1 MRSFVALMAILGSAL
16 MLAFPNAFAIPSLPQ
31 VPMRASNDNV
41 VASINRPLFSTSA
54 VDQGNDVREV
64 LSQIASRLNQ
74 GLPDRWERLMHAP
87 ITQGSSSIDM
97 IVPSD
102 LEFIIRSWGL
112 DNDLFDQAY
121 RDIHTL
127 IRLAVGE
134 GVYIAQGFSYNWS
147 RCQGGG
153 VHPACLSTLIVVVRV
168 PYMPGEGDD
177 GTASRAELGHIYVT
191 TTTETEQQY
200 IYSHPCHKCW
210 LKRCCHDVYTPR
222 NLDAQEL
229 QDVQAV
235 MSTFQSDWALN
246 QLSQQLHRTQSA
258 LYSARTGTSLPS
270 ASDAALLRPSP
281 FDRLL
286 RLFLGNSAENRD
298 VHKVYRG
305 GLLEAIQNAT
315 LSRRQAFHNMQLT
328 VSSRGIVPLLE
339 DMLSSCF
346 DRAGIEESVEEWW
359 RRVYT
364 GTQGDG
370 GNPISLECEFAGQKR
385 VLIEP
390 PRDGC
395 ITSTNVTLDNAYS
408 WILIAPYDHGLFEV
422 LFMEGDLGV
431 AFEECEPEEEDNGE
445 EDLDSLSAVARIP
458 LDVQESGSMVRWGY
472 IDSTDGSF
480 GSVQY
485 LAQWES
491 YPSHVSKVL
500 LDFLRFA
507 SASSYLKIPVYN
519 KPLSP
524 SSPSTRPRRHSIF
537 LQHQQQQLQLQDA
550 SAGAAAPLVMDP
562 SFVALMESI
571 KLFAETW
578 EKLAKAIGSTI
589 STTIKRRVCLGFD
602 ALDYKATSSVMQGVA
617 HKNLVYLVEDVVDME
632 DLPRREDIKCLMSG
646 IKYSANFTWMA
657 ESMTFTNPAGEQ
669 SYFFFAKYGGDGS
682 SEMANV
688 VYSAIKSKFVLAPDM
703 LIVRRQK
710 SSWDGFRKSDETSI
724 EYVPHTLT
732 LNDTL
737 VLEMF
742 WEMIAFHQLAI
753 SLGAEP
759 PKYPDLSGL
768 CDRSI
773 P

>member
-1 MRSFVALMAILGSAL
+1 MRSFVALTVILGSVL
-16 MLAFPNAFAIPSLPQ
+16 MLAFPNAFALPFPSQ
-31 VPMRASNDNV
+31 VPMRASSDNIV
-41 VASINRPLFSTSA
+41 VSINRPLISASA
-54 VDQGNDVREV
+54 VDQGNDVQDV

-87 ITQGSSSIDM
+87 VTQGSSSIDM

-102 LEFIIRSWGL
+102 LETIIRSWGL
-112 DNDLFDQAY
+112 DSDLFDQAY

-153 VHPACLSTLIVVVRV
+153 AHPACLSTLIVVVRV
-168 PYMPGEGDD
+168 PYVPGEGGE

-191 TTTETEQQY
+191 TTAETEQQY
-200 IYSHPCHKCW
+200 VYSHPCHRCW

-246 QLSQQLHRTQSA
+246 RLSQQLHRTQPA
-258 LYSARTGTSLPS
+258 LYSARPGRTLPS
-270 ASDAALLRPSP
+270 ASEGAPLWPSP

-328 VSSRGIVPLLE
+328 VSDRGIIPLLE

-346 DRAGIEESVEEWW
+346 DKAGIEESVEEWW

-364 GTQGDG
+364 ETQGDSG
-370 GNPISLECEFAGQKR
+370 DPISLECEFAGQKR
-385 VLIEP
+385 VSIVP

-395 ITSTNVTLDNAYS
+395 ITSTKVTLDNAYS
-408 WILIAPYDHGLFEV
+408 WIVVAPHDHGLFDI

-431 AFEECEPEEEDNGE
+431 AFEECEPEEEDDGD
-445 EDLDSLSAVARIP
+445 EDLDALLAVAPIS
-458 LDVQESGSMVRWGY
+458 LDVQESGLMVRWGY

-519 KPLSP
+519 KPLLP
-524 SSPSTRPRRHSIF
+524 SSPPTRSHRHSKF
-537 LQHQQQQLQLQDA
+537 LQHQQQQLQMQDT

-578 EKLAKAIGSTI
+578 EKVAKAIGSTV

-602 ALDYKATSSVMQGVA
+602 ALDYKATSSVMEGVA
-617 HKNLVYLVEDVVDME
+617 YKNLAYLVEDVVDME
-632 DLPRREDIKCLMSG
+632 DLPRREDIKRLMSG
-646 IKYSANFTWMA
+646 VKYSTNFTWMA

-682 SEMANV
+682 SERANV

-710 SSWDGFRKSDETSI
+710 SSWGGFRKSDETSI

-737 VLEMF
+737 ALEMF

>member
-1 MRSFVALMAILGSAL
+1 MCASTNV
-16 MLAFPNAFAIPSLPQ
+16 FAVLSPPQ
-31 VPMRASNDNV
+31 VPMRVPDDNI
-41 VASINRPLFSTSA
+41 VAPVNRPSFSASA
-54 VDQGNDVREV
+54 IDQGNDVQDV

-87 ITQGSSSIDM
+87 TTQGSSSIDM
-97 IVPSD
+97 IAPFD
-102 LEFIIRSWGL
+102 LESIIRSWGL

-121 RDIHTL
+121 RDISTL

-153 VHPACLSTLIVVVRV
+153 DHPACLSTLIVVVRV
-168 PYMPGEGDD
+168 PYVPDEGGD

-191 TTTETEQQY
+191 TTAETVQQHV
-200 IYSHPCHKCW
+200 YSHPCHRCW
-210 LKRCCHDVYTPR
+210 FKTCCHDVYTPR
-222 NLDAQEL
+222 NLDTQEL

-246 QLSQQLHRTQSA
+246 LLSQQLRRAQPS
-258 LYSARTGTSLPS
+258 LYSARPGTSLSS
-270 ASDAALLRPSP
+270 ASDAAPVWPSL

-286 RLFLGNSAENRD
+286 RLFIGNSAENRD

-328 VSSRGIVPLLE
+328 VSERGIVPLLE

-359 RRVYT
+359 KRVYT
-364 GTQGDG
+364 EDQGE
-370 GNPISLECEFAGQKR
+370 PISLECEFISQRR
-385 VLIEP
+385 VSIVP
-390 PRDGC
+390 PRDRC
-395 ITSTNVTLDNAYS
+395 ITNTNVTIDNSYS
-408 WILIAPYDHGLFEV
+408 WILVAPHDNGLFDI

-431 AFEECEPEEEDNGE
+431 GFEECEPEEEGDDE
-445 EDLDSLSAVARIP
+445 EDLGSWATPLRIP
-458 LDVQESGSMVRWGY
+458 MAIQESGSMVRWGY
-472 IDSTDGSF
+472 VDSNDGSF

-485 LAQWES
+485 LAEWKS

-507 SASSYLKIPVYN
+507 SASSYLKIPVY
-519 KPLSP
+519 KRPLSP
-524 SSPSTRPRRHSIF
+524 SSLSPSPCPRRHSV
-537 LQHQQQQLQLQDA
+537 LYHHQRQQLQLQGT
-550 SAGAAAPLVMDP
+550 STGVVVAPLVMDP
-562 SFVALMESI
+562 SFIALMESI

-602 ALDYKATSSVMQGVA
+602 ALDYRATSSVMQGVA
-617 HKNLVYLVEDVVDME
+617 RENLAELVEEVVDLE
-632 DLPRREDIKCLMSG
+632 ELPRREDIKRLMTG
-646 IKYSANFTWMA
+646 VKYSTNFTWLA
-657 ESMTFTNPAGEQ
+657 ESMTFTNPAGES

-682 SEMANV
+682 SNMANV

-710 SSWDGFRKSDETSI
+710 SSWFGLHKSDETSI

-742 WEMIAFHQLAI
+742 WEMVAFHQLAI
-753 SLGAEP
+753 SLGGDP
-759 PKYPDLSGL
+759 PMYPDLSGY

>member
-1 MRSFVALMAILGSAL
+1 MCASTNV
-16 MLAFPNAFAIPSLPQ
+16 FAIQSPPQ
-31 VPMRASNDNV
+31 IPMRAPDDNV
-41 VASINRPLFSTSA
+41 VVPVKYPSFSASA
-54 VDQGNDVREV
+54 VEQGNDVQDV

-87 ITQGSSSIDM
+87 STQGSSSIDM
-97 IVPSD
+97 VAPSD
-102 LEFIIRSWGL
+102 LESIIRSWGL
-112 DNDLFDQAY
+112 DSDLFDQAY
-121 RDIHTL
+121 RDINTL

-153 VHPACLSTLIVVVRV
+153 EHPACLSTLIVVVRV
-168 PYMPGEGDD
+168 PYVPGEGGD
-177 GTASRAELGHIYVT
+177 GTTSRAELGHIYVT
-191 TTTETEQQY
+191 TTAETVQQY
-200 IYSHPCHKCW
+200 VYSHPCHRCW
-210 LKRCCHDVYTPR
+210 FKTCCHDVYTPR
-222 NLDAQEL
+222 NLDIQEL

-235 MSTFQSDWALN
+235 MSTFQSDWALSL
-246 QLSQQLHRTQSA
+246 LSQQLRQTQPA
-258 LYSARTGTSLPS
+258 LYNTRPGRFLSSTSNAAPVWPS
-270 ASDAALLRPSP
+270 L

-286 RLFLGNSAENRD
+286 RLFIGNSAENRD

-315 LSRRQAFHNMQLT
+315 LYRRRAFHNMQLT
-328 VSSRGIVPLLE
+328 VSERGIVPLLE

-359 RRVYT
+359 RRVYN
-364 GTQGDG
+364 GDQDD
-370 GNPISLECEFAGQKR
+370 PISLECEFASQRR
-385 VLIEP
+385 VSVVP
-390 PRDGC
+390 PRYRC
-395 ITSTNVTLDNAYS
+395 ITNTNVTVDSSYS
-408 WILIAPYDHGLFEV
+408 WILVAPHDNGLFDI

-431 AFEECEPEEEDNGE
+431 AFEECEPEDEDDDDD
-445 EDLDSLSAVARIP
+445 DLGSRTTSVRVPTDI
-458 LDVQESGSMVRWGY
+458 QESGLMIRWGY
-472 IDSTDGSF
+472 VDSNDGSF

-485 LAQWES
+485 LAEWES

-507 SASSYLKIPVYN
+507 SASSYLKIPIY
-519 KPLSP
+519 KRPLSSPSLSP
-524 SSPSTRPRRHSIF
+524 SPCPHRHSI
-537 LQHQQQQLQLQDA
+537 LHHHQRQQLQLQDA
-550 SAGAAAPLVMDP
+550 STGAVAPLAMDP

-578 EKLAKAIGSTI
+578 EKLAKAMGSTI

-602 ALDYKATSSVMQGVA
+602 ALDYRATSSVMQGVA
-617 HKNLVYLVEDVVDME
+617 HKNLAELVEEVVDLE
-632 DLPRREDIKCLMSG
+632 ELPRREDIKRLMTG
-646 IKYSANFTWMA
+646 VKYSTNFTWLA
-657 ESMTFTNPAGEQ
+657 ESMTFTNPAGES

-682 SEMANV
+682 SDMANV

-710 SSWDGFRKSDETSI
+710 SSWFGFRKSDETSI

-742 WEMIAFHQLAI
+742 WEMVAFHQLAI
-753 SLGAEP
+753 SLGGDP
-759 PKYPDLSGL
+759 PMYPDLSGY

>member
-1 MRSFVALMAILGSAL
+1 MRSFLALTAIFGGALMCAST
-16 MLAFPNAFAIPSLPQ
+16 NVFATPSPSQ
-31 VPMRASNDNV
+31 VPMRVLDDNV
-41 VASINRPLFSTSA
+41 VVPVKRPSFSASA
-54 VDQGNDVREV
+54 VDQGNAVQDV

-97 IVPSD
+97 IAPSD
-102 LEFIIRSWGL
+102 LESIVRSWGL
-112 DNDLFDQAY
+112 DNDLFEQAY
-121 RDIHTL
+121 RDINTL

-147 RCQGGG
+147 HCQGGG
-153 VHPACLSTLIVVVRV
+153 EHPACLSTLIVVVRV
-168 PYMPGEGDD
+168 PYVPGEGSDSS
-177 GTASRAELGHIYVT
+177 ASSAELGHIYVT
-191 TTTETEQQY
+191 STAETVQQY
-200 IYSHPCHKCW
+200 VYSHPCHRCW
-210 LKRCCHDVYTPR
+210 FKTCCHDVYTPR
-222 NLDAQEL
+222 NLDTQEL

-235 MSTFQSDWALN
+235 ISTFQSDWAMNL
-246 QLSQQLHRTQSA
+246 LSQQIRRAQPA
-258 LYSARTGTSLPS
+258 LYSARPGTSLSS
-270 ASDAALLRPSP
+270 ASEATPMWPSI

-286 RLFLGNSAENRD
+286 RLFIGNSAENQD
-298 VHKVYRG
+298 VHKVYSG

-328 VSSRGIVPLLE
+328 VSERGIVPLLE
-339 DMLSSCF
+339 DMLTSCF
-346 DRAGIEESVEEWW
+346 DRANIEESVGEWW

-364 GTQGDG
+364 EFQGD
-370 GNPISLECEFAGQKR
+370 PISLECEFVIQRR
-385 VLIEP
+385 VTIMP
-390 PRDGC
+390 PRNRC
-395 ITSTNVTLDNAYS
+395 ITSTNVTIDSSYS
-408 WILIAPYDHGLFEV
+408 WILVAPHDNGLFEI

-431 AFEECEPEEEDNGE
+431 AFEECEPEEEDDVE
-445 EDLDSLSAVARIP
+445 EDLGSRKTLARIP
-458 LDVQESGSMVRWGY
+458 MNVQESGSMVRWGY
-472 IDSTDGSF
+472 VDSNDGSF

-485 LAQWES
+485 LAEWES
-491 YPSHVSKVL
+491 YPSHVSKIL

-507 SASSYLKIPVYN
+507 SASSYLKIPVYK

-524 SSPSTRPRRHSIF
+524 PSLSPSPCPHRHSV
-537 LQHQQQQLQLQDA
+537 LRHYQQQQLQLQDT
-550 SAGAAAPLVMDP
+550 STDTVAPLAMDP

-578 EKLAKAIGSTI
+578 EKLAKAMGSTI

-602 ALDYKATSSVMQGVA
+602 ALDYRATSSVMQGVA
-617 HKNLVYLVEDVVDME
+617 QKHLTELVEDVVDLE
-632 DLPRREDIKCLMSG
+632 ELPRREDIKRLMTG
-646 IKYSANFTWMA
+646 VKYSTNFTWLA
-657 ESMTFTNPAGEQ
+657 ESMTFTNPAGES

-682 SEMANV
+682 TDMANV

-710 SSWDGFRKSDETSI
+710 SSWFGFRKSDETSI

-742 WEMIAFHQLAI
+742 WEMVAFHQLAI
-753 SLGAEP
+753 SLGGDP
-759 PKYPDLSGL
+759 PMYPDLSGY

>member
-1 MRSFVALMAILGSAL
+1 
-16 MLAFPNAFAIPSLPQ
+16 
-31 VPMRASNDNV
+31 MRAPDDNV
-41 VASINRPLFSTSA
+41 VIPVNRPSFSASA
-54 VDQGNDVREV
+54 VDQGNDVQDV

-87 ITQGSSSIDM
+87 ISQGSSSIDM
-97 IVPSD
+97 IAPSD
-102 LEFIIRSWGL
+102 LESIIRSWGL
-112 DNDLFDQAY
+112 DNDMFDQAY
-121 RDIHTL
+121 RDINTL

-147 RCQGGG
+147 NCQGGG
-153 VHPACLSTLIVVVRV
+153 DHPACLSTLIVVVRV
-168 PYMPGEGDD
+168 PYVPNEGGD
-177 GTASRAELGHIYVT
+177 GTASKAELGHIHVT
-191 TTTETEQQY
+191 TTTETVQQY
-200 IYSHPCHKCW
+200 VYSHPCHRCW
-210 LKRCCHDVYTPR
+210 FKTCCHDVYTPR
-222 NLDAQEL
+222 NLDTQEL

-235 MSTFQSDWALN
+235 MSTFQSDWALRL
-246 QLSQQLHRTQSA
+246 LSQQLRQAQPA
-258 LYSARTGTSLPS
+258 LYSAKPGTSLSS
-270 ASDAALLRPSP
+270 ASDGAPVWPSL

-286 RLFLGNSAENRD
+286 RLFIGNSAENRD

-315 LSRRQAFHNMQLT
+315 LSRRQGFHNMQLT
-328 VSSRGIVPLLE
+328 VSERGVVPLLE

-346 DRAGIEESVEEWW
+346 DRAGIEQSVEEWW

-364 GTQGDG
+364 EDQGD
-370 GNPISLECEFAGQKR
+370 PISLECEFASQRR
-385 VLIEP
+385 VSIVP
-390 PRDGC
+390 PRDRC
-395 ITSTNVTLDNAYS
+395 ITSTNVTIDNSYS
-408 WILIAPYDHGLFEV
+408 WILVAPHDNGLFDI

-431 AFEECEPEEEDNGE
+431 AFEDCEPEEEDDDDE
-445 EDLDSLSAVARIP
+445 EDLGSWTTLVRIP
-458 LDVQESGSMVRWGY
+458 MATQESGSMVRWGY
-472 IDSTDGSF
+472 VDSNDGSF

-485 LAQWES
+485 LAEWES

-507 SASSYLKIPVYN
+507 SAASYLKIPIYR

-524 SSPSTRPRRHSIF
+524 PSLSPSPCPRRHPI
-537 LQHQQQQLQLQDA
+537 LHQHQRQQLQLQDA
-550 SAGAAAPLVMDP
+550 STGAVVTPLAMDP

-578 EKLAKAIGSTI
+578 EELAKAMGSTT

-602 ALDYKATSSVMQGVA
+602 TLDYKASSSVMQGVA
-617 HKNLVYLVEDVVDME
+617 HNNIAELVEEVVDLE
-632 DLPRREDIKCLMSG
+632 ELPRREDIKRLMTG
-646 IKYSANFTWMA
+646 IKYSTNFTWLA
-657 ESMTFTNPAGEQ
+657 ESMTFTNPAGES
-669 SYFFFAKYGGDGS
+669 SYFFFSKYGGDGS
-682 SEMANV
+682 TGMANV
-688 VYSAIKSKFVLAPDM
+688 VYSAIKSNFTLAPDM

-710 SSWDGFRKSDETSI
+710 SSWFGFSKSDETSI

-742 WEMIAFHQLAI
+742 WEMVAFHQLAI
-753 SLGAEP
+753 SLGGDP
-759 PKYPDLSGL
+759 LMYPDLSGY